1 MVTAKRALSVVLSV
15 GFGVGVFFA
24 VLLLF
29 GCGTNGLLSM
39 SDEWCARHTDASPAR
54 CNRNPLKE
62 YDVQGHQLVG
72 PEWSMCPGQYTYGLY
87 GVTIT
92 CWGNK

>member
-1 MVTAKRALSVVLSV
+1 MTRALSTIIWAAAGALCVLTFVSM
-15 GFGVGVFFA
+15 
-24 VLLLF
+24 L
-29 GCGTNGLLSM
+29 GCASSGLYTM
-39 SDEWCARHTDASPAR
+39 SDEWCAAHPGAPPSR

-72 PEWSMCPGQYTYGLY
+72 PEWSMCPGQYTLGAY

-92 CWGNK
+92 CWGEK